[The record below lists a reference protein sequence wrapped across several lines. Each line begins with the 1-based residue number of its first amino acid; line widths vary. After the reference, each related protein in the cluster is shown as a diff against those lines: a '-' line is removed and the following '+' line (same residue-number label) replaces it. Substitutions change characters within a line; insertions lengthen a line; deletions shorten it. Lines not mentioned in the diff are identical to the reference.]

1 MYSVRDHPKVG
12 FPHSEIFGSKPVRGS
27 PKLIAAY
34 HVLLRLLAPRHPPNA
49 LLALDQLLH
58 LSKNRRSTASWARG
72 PLSSPS
78 RAGAIPRPRNS
89 ILTREVVPPGSAL
102 TRTARRRPRRQ
113 DLCFLS
119 TMSQN
124 HVTKRTTSTLRTSDP
139 LRQLPPDSGGGER
152 DRTDDLLLAKQ
163 ALSQLSY
170 TPRFS
175 LGPRSPALRIN
186 WWAREDLNL
195 RPHAYQARALTN

>member
-1 MYSVRDHPKVG
+1 MG
-12 FPHSEIFGSKPVRGS
+12 FPHSEIFGSTPVRGS

-58 LSKNRRSTASWARG
+58 LSKNLGSSDPG
-72 PLSSPS
+72 SPS
-78 RAGAIPRPRNS
+78 RAGVIPRPRNS
-89 ILTREVVPPGSAL
+89 ILTREVVPPGNA
-102 TRTARRRPRRQ
+102 TRAARRRPRRQ

-119 TMSQN
+119 TMSLN
-124 HVTKRTTSTLRTSDP
+124 KRTKRTTSRSEPRILYGNRSHQNLVEVST
-139 LRQLPPDSGGGER
+139 SGGGER

-170 TPRFS
+170 TPDFS
-175 LGPRSPALRIN
+175 FGRGPEFARSRSAALRIN
-186 WWAREDLNL
+186 GGPGRI
-195 RPHAYQARALTN
+195 

>member
-1 MYSVRDHPKVG
+1 VG
-12 FPHSEIFGSKPVRGS
+12 FPHSEIFGSTPVRGS

-34 HVLLRLLAPRHPPNA
+34 HVLHRLLAPRHPPNA

-58 LSKNRRSTASWARG
+58 LSKNLGS
-72 PLSSPS
+72 
-78 RAGAIPRPRNS
+78 PRNIQGGPRLS
-89 ILTREVVPPGSAL
+89 VPCRGHPPSTELHSHPRGRTTRPHAPRA
-102 TRTARRRPRRQ
+102 ARRRPRRQ

-124 HVTKRTTSTLRTSDP
+124 LARSGS
-139 LRQLPPDSGGGER
+139 RQRFEPRILYGNRFPPDPEPGGGER

-170 TPRFS
+170 TPVR
-175 LGPRSPALRIN
+175 LGPVGFGTRSAALRISGGPG
-186 WWAREDLNL
+186 RI
-195 RPHAYQARALTN
+195 

>member
-34 HVLLRLLAPRHPPNA
+34 HVLHRLLAPRHPPNA

-58 LSKNRRSTASWARG
+58 LSKNHRSRG
-72 PLSSPS
+72 PRLSVPCRGHPPS
-78 RAGAIPRPRNS
+78 TELHSHPRGRTTRQHAPRA
-89 ILTREVVPPGSAL
+89 
-102 TRTARRRPRRQ
+102 ARRRPRRQ

-124 HVTKRTTSTLRTSDP
+124 NARGGLRPRLEPLILSAIASHQNNLVEVNGIEPMTSCLQSR
-139 LRQLPPDSGGGER
+139 
-152 DRTDDLLLAKQ
+152 
-163 ALSQLSY
+163 
-170 TPRFS
+170 
-175 LGPRSPALRIN
+175 RSPN
-186 WWAREDLNL
+186 
-195 RPHAYQARALTN
+195 

>member
-34 HVLLRLLAPRHPPNA
+34 HVLHRLLAPRHPPNA

-58 LSKNRRSTASWARG
+58 LSKSQWSRG
-72 PLSSPS
+72 PSRLSVPCRGHPPS
-78 RAGAIPRPRNS
+78 TELHSHPRGRTTRQHAPRA
-89 ILTREVVPPGSAL
+89 
-102 TRTARRRPRRQ
+102 ARRRPRRQ

-124 HVTKRTTSTLRTSDP
+124 NAQGGSRHASNLGFLYGNRIHQSD
-139 LRQLPPDSGGGER
+139 GGGER

-170 TPRFS
+170 TP
-175 LGPRSPALRIN
+175 
-186 WWAREDLNL
+186 
-195 RPHAYQARALTN
+195 

>member
-1 MYSVRDHPKVG
+1 MNSVRDHPKVG
-12 FPHSEIFGSKPVRGS
+12 FPHSEIFGSTPVRGS

-58 LSKNRRSTASWARG
+58 LSKNLTVQGTSG
-72 PLSSPS
+72 SPS

-89 ILTREVVPPGSAL
+89 ILTREVVPPGNTL
-102 TRTARRRPRRQ
+102 TRAARRRPRRQ

-124 HVTKRTTSTLRTSDP
+124 HVTKRTTSTPRTSDP
-139 LRQLPPDSGGGER
+139 LRQLVEVNGIEPMTSCLQSR
-152 DRTDDLLLAKQ
+152 
-163 ALSQLSY
+163 
-170 TPRFS
+170 
-175 LGPRSPALRIN
+175 RSPN
-186 WWAREDLNL
+186 
-195 RPHAYQARALTN
+195 

>member
-58 LSKNRRSTASWARG
+58 LSKNHRSRD
-72 PLSSPS
+72 LDSPS
-78 RAGAIPRPRNS
+78 RAGVIPRPRNS
-89 ILTREVVPPGSAL
+89 ILTREVVPPGSS
-102 TRTARRRPRRQ
+102 RRPTPT
-113 DLCFLS
+113 S
-119 TMSQN
+119 TSRLMLPLN
-124 HVTKRTTSTLRTSDP
+124 DVTEQRTRRTTSRLEPRTLYGNCFHQNLVEVST
-139 LRQLPPDSGGGER
+139 SGGGER

-170 TPRFS
+170 TPLS
-175 LGPRSPALRIN
+175 VGPSVRTRSPALRISGGPG
-186 WWAREDLNL
+186 RI
-195 RPHAYQARALTN
+195 